1 MPIPSLTT
9 IAAPYGLRVIES
21 CLTCV
26 MRQEGLFCRLSTES
40 LRELESIRQSSLYP
54 RGALLFVEGE
64 SPRGLFVLCSGQA
77 RLTASSR
84 EGKSIT
90 LRGVEP
96 GEVLGLSTVISQGT
110 YPVTAETLAPS
121 QVNFV
126 PGPAFLRFLQ
136 RHADV
141 SLRVAE
147 HLSMELHKAWQQAKL
162 LALAPSARA
171 KLVQLILSYAAN
183 HGAPV
188 LGGVRVSLNMTHE
201 EMGENIGATRET
213 VTRLLADLR
222 KGGLIRV
229 KGGTILLLQPDR
241 LRNLTEA

>member
-1 MPIPSLTT
+1 MPSLTT
-9 IAAPYGLRVIES
+9 PATPYGLRIIEG

-26 MRQEGLFCRLSTES
+26 MRQEGLFCRLSPES
-40 LRELESIRQSSLYP
+40 LRDLDSIRQSSLYP
-54 RGALLFVEGE
+54 AGALLFVEGE
-64 SPRGLFVLCSGQA
+64 SPRGLFVLCAGQA

-90 LRGVEP
+90 LRQVEP
-96 GEVLGLSTVISQGT
+96 GEVLGLSTVVAQGP

-121 QVNFV
+121 QVNFI
-126 PGPAFLRFLQ
+126 PGPAFLQFLQ

-141 SLRVAE
+141 ALRVAE

-171 KLVQLILSYAAN
+171 KLAQLILARAAG
-183 HGAPV
+183 HSVQGPE
-188 LGGVRVSLNMTHE
+188 GFRVSLNMTHE
-201 EMGENIGATRET
+201 EIGESIGASRET

-222 KGGLIRV
+222 KRGMIRV
-229 KGGTILLLQPDR
+229 KGGAILLLQPDR
-241 LRNLTEA
+241 LRALVEA